1 VSATNYDR
9 LTALDNTFLVLEQ
22 TEPNTPMHV
31 ASVAIFQG
39 DPLRRSDGR
48 LDIDRITGHI
58 AGRLH
63 RMPRFRQRLA
73 YIPIEQRP
81 VWVDDD
87 RFNILY
93 HVRHTALPEPG
104 DERLLKRLSGRVM
117 SQALDRGKPLWEM
130 WVVEGL
136 HDGNVAMIN
145 KAHHCMIDGISG
157 ADLMAA
163 LMDADPDVVD
173 APPPQWIA
181 RPAPSRAQLLR
192 DEMLQR
198 AAAPLRLATRALTEP
213 LALLQEVREWVGAL
227 RETAETGMHLV
238 SPTPF
243 NQRIGP
249 HRRFDWATTDVAA
262 ISFVRKRL
270 GGTFND
276 VVLATAAGAVRSFL
290 LQRGVALEGLEFR
303 IFVPVNVRTQEER
316 GKLGN
321 RVAAWLVDLP
331 LTETDARK
339 RLAKVQKN
347 TAAARRS
354 GQAKASTAL
363 IEVTEWTGTTLLSLA
378 FRLEEIASAMNM
390 VVTNV
395 PGPPFPLYFL
405 GSRMLACYPMVP
417 LGLNMA
423 LGIALLSNDG
433 KLFWGFSADWD
444 LFPDLHD
451 FVRAID
457 AAFGELTDAATQA
470 GA

>member
-1 VSATNYDR
+1 MSAFSYDR
-9 LTALDNTFLVLEQ
+9 LTALDNSFLVLEQ

-31 ASVAIFQG
+31 ASVAIFEG
-39 DPLRRSDGR
+39 APLRCTDGR
-48 LDIDRITGHI
+48 LDIDRVAGHI
-58 AGRLH
+58 AARLH
-63 RMPRFRQRLA
+63 LMPRWRQRLA

-93 HVRHTALPEPG
+93 HVRHTALPVPG
-104 DERLLKRLSGRVM
+104 DERLLKRLSGRIM

-136 HDGNVAMIN
+136 QGGSVAMIS

-157 ADLMAA
+157 TDLMAV
-163 LMDADPDVVD
+163 LMDTAPDVAD
-173 APPPQWIA
+173 APPPPWVA
-181 RPAPSRAQLLR
+181 RPSPSTAALLR

-198 AAAPLRLATRALTEP
+198 ATAPLRLAARLLTGP
-213 LALLQEVREWVGAL
+213 RALLQEAGEWIGAL
-227 RETAETGMHLV
+227 RDTAATGMHLA

-249 HRRFDWATTDVAA
+249 HRRFDWATMDVAA

-276 VVLATAAGAVRSFL
+276 VVLATVAGAVGSFL
-290 LQRGVALEGLEFR
+290 RQRDVAPEDLAFR
-303 IFVPVNVRTQEER
+303 VFVPVNLRTSRDR
-316 GKLGN
+316 GTLGN

-331 LTETDARK
+331 IAETDAKK
-339 RLAKVQKN
+339 RLARVQKN

-354 GQAKASTAL
+354 GQAKATGAL
-363 IEVTEWTGTTLLSLA
+363 MEVTEWTGTTLLSLA
-378 FRLEEIASAMNM
+378 FRIEEMASPVNM

-395 PGPPFPLYFL
+395 PGPPFPLYFM

-451 FVRAID
+451 FVRAIEV
-457 AAFGELTDAATQA
+457 AFGQLTEAAARA